1 MSIVITGANGQLG
14 RLIIR
19 DLLDSGVAPDDVKA
33 VVRSKEKGADL
44 GVPLLVAD
52 YDEPETFTDA
62 FQPEDRVLLI
72 SGSEP
77 GRRVPQHTA
86 VIEAARAAG
95 VAQLAYTSVF
105 GGPKADFLL
114 AVDHRET
121 EQRILDSGL
130 PYTLLRNNWY
140 TEMYLQDVA
149 GTVERGVI
157 VNGVAPE
164 SRIATAPREDFAA
177 AAAVVLRT
185 DGHLNK
191 AYELS
196 GDVAWTFDEF
206 TAEFS
211 RQAGKQVVHRSLSQA
226 ENKEL
231 LLSFGIPEGFA
242 EVLADVDAAINR
254 GALAG
259 TPGDL
264 SRLIGR
270 PTTPIAETIA
280 VALKS

>member
-14 RLIIR
+14 RLVIR
-19 DLLDSGVAPDDVKA
+19 DLLDSGVAPDDITA

-52 YDEPETFTDA
+52 YDEPETFTGA

-77 GRRVPQHTA
+77 GRRVPQHTV

-114 AVDHRET
+114 AGEHRET

-130 PYTLLRNNWY
+130 PYTFLRNNWY

-157 VNGVAPE
+157 VNGVAQE
-164 SRIATAPREDFAA
+164 SRVATAPRKDFAA

-196 GDVAWTFDEF
+196 GDVEWTFDEF
-206 TAEFS
+206 AAEVS
-211 RQAGKQVVHRSLSQA
+211 RQAGKPVVHRSLSQA

-242 EVLADVDAAINR
+242 EILADVDAAINR